1 MRPIIV
7 LLLAGFAGCSN
18 GTEPVTEAS
27 AAGVWLLRSV
37 NGSPMPYRYGSIVP
51 AAVQPA
57 WMVNHETLILT
68 ASAITGGPGRVQ
80 IVGTWQQ
87 TFPVTTAAQTYRYE
101 CDWKLQGDGRVEIYP
116 RGATNV
122 LATADVK
129 SSTLKLTWRAT
140 MILYP
145 RDALLEFSKQ

>member
-18 GTEPVTEAS
+18 ATEPITEAS
-27 AAGVWLLRSV
+27 AAGVWLLRSI
-37 NGSPMPYRYGSIVP
+37 NGTPLPYGYGSIVP
-51 AAVQPA
+51 AAVQPTWA
-57 WMVNHETLILT
+57 VNQETLILT
-68 ASAITGGPGRVQ
+68 ASTITGKPGRAQV
-80 IVGTWQQ
+80 VGTWSQ
-87 TFPVTTAAQTYRYE
+87 TSPVTTGPTIYRYE
-101 CDWKLQGDGRVEIYP
+101 CDWKLQRDGRVEIYP

-129 SSTLKLTWRAT
+129 SSTLKLTWRAS

-145 RDALLEFSKQ
+145 PDALLEFSKQ